1 MADPSAVKK
10 KTACCS
16 VLKEF
21 MVALTFAYICKA
33 LSGTVMKSSIT
44 QIERRFDTTSSVAG
58 LIDGSFEI
66 GNLLVIAFVSHF
78 GAKLHRPKII
88 SIGCFIMGLGSV
100 LTALP
105 HFFMGFYRYNKDA
118 VPSDNSSF
126 SACTTELPST
136 SNDSL
141 PTRLHSDCRRE
152 SQSNMWIYVLMGNLI
167 RGIGETPVTPLGIS
181 YIDDFSKEGNS
192 TLSIACV
199 RSTGSRVPRDG
210 VPCAYVPCHR
220 VPRNWEP
227 WDFTPAILHTVA
239 MIGPIIGFLLGSM
252 CAQIYVDIGF
262 VDLNKITITPKDSR
276 WVGAWWLGFLIAGFF
291 SILASIPFCFLP
303 KSAKKKG
310 RQESNTSASP
320 IGTGSNGEEN
330 QTLNVKS
337 QPPAKGK
344 GHLTGFFYSLKHL
357 LSNELYLIY
366 LILSLLQFS
375 SIVGA
380 VTYLS
385 KYLEQQYGQSSSK
398 ANFLIGVIAL
408 PTISC
413 GIFLGGFI
421 VKKYKLNME
430 NMAKMAF
437 LWNVLSILTTI
448 SHFFLGCE
456 NKMVAG
462 LTVPYGGNDR
472 AELPQDILPI
482 SLCNNDCNCDVN
494 HWDPVCANNSIT
506 YMSPCLAGCK
516 STVGYGKNVVFHNC
530 SCVAGIGFH
539 PANFS
544 AHLGE
549 CSRTQHCSR
558 NFIYFMVMQVLNS
571 FFFAM
576 GSSPSFMLAFKN
588 VEPKL
593 KSLAVGVHMLV
604 QRSLGGML
612 APIYFGALIDKTCL
626 KWSVNTCGESGAC
639 RIYDSASYRTIY
651 LSLIRKLRGTW
662 NILHLPGSLFRWK
675 EMLTAK
681 LVKSQM
687 RTGGPI

>member
-192 TLSIACV
+192 TLSI
-199 RSTGSRVPRDG
+199 
-210 VPCAYVPCHR
+210 
-220 VPRNWEP
+220 
-227 WDFTPAILHTVA
+227 
-239 MIGPIIGFLLGSM
+239 
-252 CAQIYVDIGF
+252 
-262 VDLNKITITPKDSR
+262 
-276 WVGAWWLGFLIAGFF
+276 
-291 SILASIPFCFLP
+291 
-303 KSAKKKG
+303 
-310 RQESNTSASP
+310 
-320 IGTGSNGEEN
+320 
-330 QTLNVKS
+330 
-337 QPPAKGK
+337 
-344 GHLTGFFYSLKHL
+344 GFFYSLKHL

-651 LSLIRKLRGTW
+651 LSLIVSLKLPSIFLYILLIHAMRRRMKKGVRPSENKEEVVLEPIQD
-662 NILHLPGSLFRWK
+662 NIKNNQQFFAYNDANS
-675 EMLTAK
+675 E
-681 LVKSQM
+681 
-687 RTGGPI
+687 TGI

>member
-192 TLSIACV
+192 TLSI
-199 RSTGSRVPRDG
+199 
-210 VPCAYVPCHR
+210 
-220 VPRNWEP
+220 
-227 WDFTPAILHTVA
+227 AILHTVA

-651 LSLIRKLRGTW
+651 LSLIVSLKLPSIFLYILLIHAMRRRMKKGVRPSENKEEVVLEPIQD
-662 NILHLPGSLFRWK
+662 NIKNNQQFFAYNDANS
-675 EMLTAK
+675 E
-681 LVKSQM
+681 
-687 RTGGPI
+687 TGI